1 MRSRNLVVLVVL
13 GVAALAS
20 PSALAGPIIDRAAAQ
35 LRADPVY
42 VAEGA
47 ERAVSDAEADRLRDR
62 IADADAGPIYV
73 AILPAA
79 TRREAGGSADGV
91 LERLISTLQQDGTY
105 AIVVGDQ
112 FRAASNALPRGEA
125 GRLAT
130 EAFQEHRSDGVT
142 PTLLAFVDGV
152 GAAREAAPTG
162 APDDGSDGGRAFPI
176 LVPLLAVGGIGFF
189 LFRRSRRRRAD
200 DADFAEVK
208 AAAEE
213 DLLALAEDIRA
224 LDLDVEMPNV
234 SEEAKSDY
242 ERALSMYERADRSL
256 DRARRPEDLEAVSAA
271 VEEGRWAIGSAKAR
285 LEGKPPPERRPPCF
299 FDPRHGP
306 SSRDVE
312 WAPSW
317 GSPRLVPA
325 CEADA
330 QRVERGLEP
339 ATRQVMVGGQ
349 RTPYWNAPP
358 AYGPWAG
365 GFFGG
370 FGGLFPGL
378 LIGSMLGSAFAPS
391 IAYADAGYGDGD
403 LGDGDMGGGDFG
415 DFGGGDFGGGDFGG
429 GDFGGGDF

>member
-1 MRSRNLVVLVVL
+1 MPRLALIVLLAL
-13 GVAALAS
+13 GVAALAA
-20 PSALAGPIIDRAAAQ
+20 PPALAGPMVDRAAAQ
-35 LRADPVY
+35 LRADPVF

-47 ERAVSDAEADRLRDR
+47 ERAISNAEASRLRGR
-62 IADADAGPIYV
+62 IADADAGPMYI

-79 TRREAGGSADGV
+79 ARGEAGGSADGV
-91 LERLISTLQQDGTY
+91 LEQLINTLRQDGTY
-105 AIVVGDQ
+105 AVVVGDQ

-130 EAFQEHRSDGVT
+130 EAFEEHRGDGVT
-142 PTLLAFVDGV
+142 ATLLAFVDRV
-152 GAAREAAPTG
+152 GAARAAGPAG
-162 APDDGSDGGRAFPI
+162 APDDGSDGGGVFPI
-176 LVPLLAVGGIGFF
+176 LVPILAVGGIGFF
-189 LFRRSRRRRAD
+189 LFRRARRRRAD

-208 AAAEE
+208 NAAQE

-242 ERALSMYERADRSL
+242 ERALSMYEQADRQL
-256 DRARRPEDLEAVSAA
+256 DRAHRPDDLEAVSSA
-271 VEEGRWAIGSAKAR
+271 VAEGRWAIASVKAR
-285 LEGKPPPERRPPCF
+285 LEGKSPPERRPPCF

-312 WAPSW
+312 WAPPW
-317 GSPRLVPA
+317 GTPRLVPA

-330 QRVERGLEP
+330 QRIERGLEP
-339 ATRQVMVGGQ
+339 VTREVMVGGQ

-365 GFFGG
+365 GYFGG

-378 LIGSMLGSAFAPS
+378 LIGSMLGSAFSAPVV
-391 IAYADAGYGDGD
+391 YADPGYGDG
-403 LGDGDMGGGDFG
+403 GDPGGGDGGGDFG
-415 DFGGGDFGGGDFGG
+415 DFGGGDFGGGG